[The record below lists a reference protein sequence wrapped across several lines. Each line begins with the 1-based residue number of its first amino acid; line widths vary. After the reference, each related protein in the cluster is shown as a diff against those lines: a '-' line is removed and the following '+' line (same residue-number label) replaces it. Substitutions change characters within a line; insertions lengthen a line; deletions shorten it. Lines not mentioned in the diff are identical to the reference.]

1 MIQWTF
7 DRSAPNVGVFL
18 YINAILSGKTFIFV
32 RMNGEIGVIEKVF
45 AAIKSGDQRA
55 FEQMFRMFY
64 IPLCDYAVMILGEQ
78 AEAEDVVQDL
88 FMHIWKSRA
97 KMEVQESVKSYLFT
111 SVRFRALNVLKHKIV
126 ERKHGALLTEF
137 IENLQ
142 CSDYSEEEVQRIEQI
157 KEVLQTLPSQCRVV
171 FTMSCLDGKKY
182 KEIAEELG
190 ISVNTVQSH
199 IMKAYR
205 DIRARVGGES
215 SPLLLFIALQIN

>member
-1 MIQWTF
+1 M
-7 DRSAPNVGVFL
+7 
-18 YINAILSGKTFIFV
+18 
-32 RMNGEIGVIEKVF
+32 
-45 AAIKSGDQRA
+45 
-55 FEQMFRMFY
+55 
-64 IPLCDYAVMILGEQ
+64 
-78 AEAEDVVQDL
+78 
-88 FMHIWKSRA
+88 
-97 KMEVQESVKSYLFT
+97 
-111 SVRFRALNVLKHKIV
+111 
-126 ERKHGALLTEF
+126 LTEF

-190 ISVNTVQSH
+190 ISVNTVKSH

>member
-1 MIQWTF
+1 
-7 DRSAPNVGVFL
+7 
-18 YINAILSGKTFIFV
+18 
-32 RMNGEIGVIEKVF
+32 MNGEIGLIEKVF
-45 AAIKSGDQRA
+45 AAIKIGDQRA

-190 ISVNTVQSH
+190 ISVNTVKSH

>member
-1 MIQWTF
+1 MCIR
-7 DRSAPNVGVFL
+7 DR
-18 YINAILSGKTFIFV
+18 
-32 RMNGEIGVIEKVF
+32 
-45 AAIKSGDQRA
+45 IKSGDQRA

-190 ISVNTVQSH
+190 ISVNTVKSH

-215 SPLLLFIALQIN
+215 SPLLLFISLQIN